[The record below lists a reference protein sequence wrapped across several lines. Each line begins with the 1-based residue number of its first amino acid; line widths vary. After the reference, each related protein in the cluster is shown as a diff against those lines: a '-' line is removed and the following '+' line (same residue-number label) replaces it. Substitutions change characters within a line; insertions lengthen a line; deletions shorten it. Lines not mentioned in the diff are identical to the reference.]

1 MTFDQF
7 VDAVDA
13 QVHGRLGT
21 SVRTAELSWDSAVWV
36 GKGGTATAEAA
47 DNDAQN
53 VRLTFDNGETIS
65 IPVSQ
70 PEAAS
75 ATIANHLVGSRA

>member
-13 QVHGRLGT
+13 QVHNRLGT

-36 GKGGTATAEAA
+36 GRNGTAVAEAA
-47 DNDAQN
+47 ENDSA
-53 VRLTFDNGETIS
+53 VRLTFDNGEI
-65 IPVSQ
+65 VSVSVNQ
-70 PEAAS
+70 PDVAGAK
-75 ATIANHLVGSRA
+75 IAERLVGARA

>member
-13 QVHGRLGT
+13 QVHNRLGT

-36 GKGGTATAEAA
+36 GSNGTAVAEAA
-47 DNDAQN
+47 DNDAA
-53 VRLTFDNGETIS
+53 VRLTFDNGETVS
-65 IPVSQ
+65 VPVSQ
-70 PEAAS
+70 PE
-75 ATIANHLVGSRA
+75 IAGAKIAERLIGARA

>member
-13 QVHGRLGT
+13 QVHNRLGT

-36 GKGGTATAEAA
+36 GRNGTATAEAA
-47 DNDAQN
+47 DNDAA
-53 VRLTFDNGETIS
+53 RLTFDNGETLS
-65 IPVSQ
+65 VSVNQ
-70 PEAAS
+70 PDVAGAK
-75 ATIANHLVGSRA
+75 IAERLVGARA

>member
-1 MTFDQF
+1 MTFEQF

-13 QVHGRLGT
+13 QIHNRLGT

-47 DNDAQN
+47 DTEAAQA
-53 VRLTFDNGETIS
+53 RLTFDNGESVSFPI
-65 IPVSQ
+65 SQ

-75 ATIANHLVGSRA
+75 AAIAQRLVGAR

>member
-13 QVHGRLGT
+13 QVRGRLGT

-47 DNDAQN
+47 DDDDAA
-53 VRLTFDNGETIS
+53 VRLTFDNGES
-65 IPVSQ
+65 VSVSVSQ
-70 PEAAS
+70 PDAAS
-75 ATIANHLVGSRA
+75 ATIADRLAGSRA